1 MGLLRRKEKS
11 LRTSPVPPPGPGAAP
26 AVFPRLAVVQDALR
40 ELYRAL
46 SPARI
51 RSYSAAIAPVV
62 VSWSEPVLDAQRLA
76 RAIAL
81 HLGMTDV
88 RLIVA
93 FRELGETGDGGY
105 HAGNVE
111 LGPGPEYFITLS
123 PRFHDDVRGT
133 AAVLAHEVMHVFL
146 HRNRIW
152 WADQHR
158 NEILTDTATVYLG
171 TGWLM
176 LDAHRVAGAGQSLGY
191 LAPAELGYVLA
202 KRAFAFGEDIEG
214 YLAANPAARQAYLAG
229 RHRAAQDHDAAPLS
243 GCHPAAHRQYR
254 ADRRRA
260 ANLTAGPAAD
270 LTASHTADLTA
281 SHAADLT
288 VGHAASHAHT
298 GSAPRF
304 PGGYRFEGHGP
315 MKVVFGC
322 PTCHQRI
329 RVPVDRTATVRCAT
343 CRTTHAVTT

>member
-1 MGLLRRKEKS
+1 MGFLRRKGKS
-11 LRTSPVPPPGPGAAP
+11 LPMASVSAVDPGVVPVT
-26 AVFPRLAVVQDALR
+26 FTRLAVVQDALR

-51 RSYSAAIAPVV
+51 RTYTAAIAPVV
-62 VSWSEPVLDAQRLA
+62 TAWTEPVIDAQRLA

-88 RLIVA
+88 RLIVS
-93 FRELGETGDGGY
+93 FQELGETGDGGY

-123 PRFHDDVRGT
+123 PRFRDDVRGA

-152 WADQHR
+152 WKDQDR
-158 NEILTDTATVYLG
+158 NEILTDTAMVYLG

-176 LDAHRVAGAGQSLGY
+176 LDAHRVEGAGQSFGY
-191 LAPAELGYVLA
+191 LSPAELGYVLA
-202 KRAFAFGEDIEG
+202 KRALAFDEDIER
-214 YLAANPAARQAYLAG
+214 YLADNPAARQAYRAG
-229 RHRAAQDHDAAPLS
+229 RRRAAQDHEGAPLS
-243 GCHPAAHRQYR
+243 GCQRDAHRQYL

-260 ANLTAGPAAD
+260 AHLATPSALSGPALPFD
-270 LTASHTADLTA
+270 
-281 SHAADLT
+281 
-288 VGHAASHAHT
+288 
-298 GSAPRF
+298 
-304 PGGYRFEGHGP
+304 GGYRFEGHAP

-343 CRTTHAVTT
+343 CRSTHAVTT